1 MLKRKIPG
9 GFPVINT
16 SFSHAMQRYSAASE
30 QPKGEQPAPQEPQD
44 RFDLSGVPTAVKLYD
59 MSPIWGPNPGPI
71 EMPRGV
77 RGLC

>member
-1 MLKRKIPG
+1 M
-9 GFPVINT
+9 INT
-16 SFSHAMQRYSAASE
+16 SFSHALQRYSAAAE
-30 QPKGEQPAPQEPQD
+30 QPQADQGQTAPKEPQD

-71 EMPRGV
+71 ELPRGV